1 MIENGKALIWMESSE
16 QALDDERKLLAR
28 VLSGE
33 SDIALNVW
41 GTSNCI
47 VVPRR
52 LLRGKNIEYAKERSK
67 ERGWPITER
76 SSGGGATPQGNG
88 IINVTY
94 AYACPRHP
102 SIKDSYKK
110 LCEPIIEIVKNFGGS
125 ARCQSV
131 DGSFCDGE
139 YNVAIDERKVA
150 GTAQRRSWRKGKQN
164 NGAVLFAH
172 ALILVDA
179 DIERSVAAINHFYVD
194 CNQPPAID
202 PEAHLNLSAIA
213 GSDQSIS
220 LEKCASMLQKR
231 YSEILQS
238 ECLPCS

>member
-1 MIENGKALIWMESSE
+1 MVENEKALNWMKSPE
-16 QALDDERKLLAR
+16 QALDNERRLLAR
-28 VLSGE
+28 VLSGK

-41 GTSNCI
+41 ATSNCI

-52 LLRGKNIEYAKERSK
+52 LLRSKNIEYAKERSK

-76 SSGGGATPQGNG
+76 SSGGGATPQGKG

-110 LCEPIIEIVKNFGGS
+110 LCDPIIEIVENLGAS

-139 YNVAIDERKVA
+139 YNVAIAERKVA
-150 GTAQRRSWRKGKQN
+150 GTAQRRSWRKNKKN
-164 NGAVLFAH
+164 NEAVLFAH

-179 DIERSVAAINHFYVD
+179 DIETSVAAINQFYID
-194 CNQPPAID
+194 CNQKPFVD

-213 GSDQSIS
+213 GFEQSLS

-231 YSEILQS
+231 YSAILQS
-238 ECLPCS
+238 E